1 MTEVEGYTTVKQMDP
16 TTQQICIYQ
25 SDALFHG
32 EKIKHW
38 ALFTFDDTRQRP
50 GTLNAG
56 MILGFV
62 KIKARDAKVAELHV
76 VARCSAD
83 YQNFNKTIVTK

>member
-1 MTEVEGYTTVKQMDP
+1 MDP
-16 TTQQICIYQ
+16 TTQQPCIYR

-32 EKIKHW
+32 KSVKHW
-38 ALFTFDDTRQRP
+38 ALFTFEDGRRDP

-62 KIKARDAKVAELHV
+62 RFMNRDDNSKLLHV
-76 VARCSAD
+76 VARCSLKYYD
-83 YQNFNKTIVTK
+83 FNKKS